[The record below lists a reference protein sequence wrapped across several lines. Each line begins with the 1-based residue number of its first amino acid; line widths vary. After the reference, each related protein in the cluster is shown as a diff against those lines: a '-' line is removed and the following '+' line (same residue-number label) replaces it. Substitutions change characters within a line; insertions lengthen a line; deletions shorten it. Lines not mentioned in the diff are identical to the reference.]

1 MDLIEFNEVLHRR
14 GLYWLNQLCVRFD
27 HQLGLL
33 VGLSA
38 LERADGLPVHHPGG
52 IIGPALI
59 LLEHLQG
66 GVQLIVIFLLA
77 RRLLLE
83 GVRGSRRFELLLLG
97 VLLQAL
103 VWPLVPRVLQG
114 AIRVDV

>member
-1 MDLIEFNEVLHRR
+1 M
-14 GLYWLNQLCVRFD
+14 RFD

-33 VGLSA
+33 FGLSA
-38 LERADGLPVHHPGG
+38 LERADGLPVHPPGG

-83 GVRGSRRFELLLLG
+83 GVRGGRRFYLLLLLLG
-97 VLLQAL
+97 VLKQAL

-114 AIRVDV
+114 AIRVDI

>member
-1 MDLIEFNEVLHRR
+1 M
-14 GLYWLNQLCVRFD
+14 RFD

-33 VGLSA
+33 VDLPA
-38 LERADGLPVHHPGG
+38 LERADGLPVHPPRG
-52 IIGPALI
+52 IIGPALV

-83 GVRGSRRFELLLLG
+83 GVRGGRRFYLLLLLLG
-97 VLLQAL
+97 VLKQAL
-103 VWPLVPRVLQG
+103 VRPLMPRVLQG